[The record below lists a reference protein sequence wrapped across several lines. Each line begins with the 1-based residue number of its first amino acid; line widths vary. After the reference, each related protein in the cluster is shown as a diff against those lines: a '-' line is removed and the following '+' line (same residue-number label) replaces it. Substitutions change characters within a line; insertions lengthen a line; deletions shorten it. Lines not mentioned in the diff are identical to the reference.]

1 MPRRLRAK
9 IGAMAH
15 TLVTFHAHPDD
26 ESMLTAGIMAKA
38 AADGHRVVLVVATA
52 GEVGDAADG
61 FRDPG
66 HVDLGDSRLA
76 ELARSGEILGVDRIV
91 HLGYRD
97 SGSGPESTA
106 ASIDGGDDERRR
118 FVEVPVEEAAE
129 ALAAVLREEQADV
142 VTVYDPNGG
151 YGHPDHVHVHAV
163 GHRAAE
169 LAGTPV
175 VLEATINR
183 NLMKVGVELAASLGY
198 EVPDT
203 FAPSSFDAWFLP
215 EEELTHAVDVSAFIA
230 KKRDSMAA
238 HESQA
243 TSADD
248 RARSVALFLALP
260 DEYFALAF
268 GTEWFVDRSR
278 EPGID
283 RDDVFA
289 GLA

>member
-1 MPRRLRAK
+1 M
-9 IGAMAH
+9 GH

-26 ESMLTAGIMAKA
+26 ESLLTAGVMAKA

-52 GEVGDAADG
+52 GEVGDAATD
-61 FRDPG
+61 FRSEDDRA
-66 HVDLGDSRLA
+66 DLGSARRR
-76 ELARSGEILGVDRIV
+76 ELERSGEILGVDRIV

-106 ASIDGGDDERRR
+106 RSLATTDAARR
-118 FVEVPVEEAAE
+118 FVEVPSEEAAA
-129 ALAAVLREEQADV
+129 ALAEVLREEDADV

-183 NLMKVGVELAASLGY
+183 DLMTMGLELATGLGY
-198 EVPDT
+198 EVPDS
-203 FAPSSFDAWFLP
+203 FSPESFDTWFLP
-215 EEELTHAVDVSAFIA
+215 AAELTHAVDVSAFIGA
-230 KKRDSMAA
+230 KRDSMAA
-238 HESQA
+238 HASQA

-248 RARSVALFLALP
+248 GTRSMAVFLSLP
-260 DEYFALAF
+260 DEYFTLAF
-268 GTEWFVDRSR
+268 GTEWFVDRR
-278 EPGID
+278 RPAGID
-283 RDDVFA
+283 ADDVFA
-289 GLA
+289 GLPSAPAR

>member
-1 MPRRLRAK
+1 
-9 IGAMAH
+9 MAH

-52 GEVGDAADG
+52 GEVGDAAEG
-61 FRDPG
+61 FRDQAG
-66 HVDLGDSRLA
+66 EDMGDARLA
-76 ELARSGEILGVDRIV
+76 ELERSGSILGVDRIV

-106 ASIDGGDDERRR
+106 ASISGRGGGRRR
-118 FVEVPVEEAAE
+118 FVEVPVDEAAE
-129 ALAAVLREEQADV
+129 ALAAVLREEDADV

-163 GHRAAE
+163 GHRAAQ

-183 NLMKVGVELAASLGY
+183 NLMQVGVELAASLGF

-203 FAPSSFDAWFLP
+203 FAPASFDHWFLP
-215 EEELTHAVDVSAFIA
+215 EEDLTHSVDVSAFLTQ
-230 KKRDSMAA
+230 KRASMAA

-243 TSADD
+243 TSSDD
-248 RARSVALFLALP
+248 RTRSVALFLALP

-278 EPGID
+278 PAGIAEH
-283 RDDVFA
+283 DVFA
-289 GLA
+289 GIA

>member
-1 MPRRLRAK
+1 
-9 IGAMAH
+9 MAH

-26 ESMLTAGIMAKA
+26 ESMLTAGVMAKA
-38 AADGHRVVLVVATA
+38 AAAGHRVVLVVATA
-52 GEVGDAADG
+52 GEVGDADER
-61 FRDPG
+61 FRETGNTDVG
-66 HVDLGDSRLA
+66 AARLA
-76 ELARSGEILGVDRIV
+76 ELDRSGEILGVDRIV

-97 SGSGPESTA
+97 SGSGESSMARSTA
-106 ASIDGGDDERRR
+106 GAGETGRR

-129 ALAAVLREEQADV
+129 VLAAVLREEAADV
-142 VTVYDPNGG
+142 LTVYDPNGG

-183 NLMKVGVELAASLGY
+183 NLMRVGVELAQSLGY

-215 EEELTHAVDVSAFIA
+215 EDELTHAVDVTAHIA
-230 KKRDSMAA
+230 QKRASMAA
-238 HESQA
+238 HESQT
-243 TSADD
+243 TSASGTT
-248 RARSVALFLALP
+248 RSVALFLSLP
-260 DEYFALAF
+260 DEYFTMAF

-278 EPGID
+278 PPGIA

-289 GLA
+289 DVSS

>member
-1 MPRRLRAK
+1 M

-26 ESMLTAGIMAKA
+26 ESMLTAGVMAKA
-38 AADGHRVVLVVATA
+38 AAEGHRVVLVVATA
-52 GEVGDAADG
+52 GEVGDAADAY
-61 FRDPG
+61 RDPQQA
-66 HVDLGDSRLA
+66 DLGDARLA
-76 ELARSGEILGVDRIV
+76 ELGRSAEILGVDRVV

-97 SGSGPESTA
+97 SGSGPASTT
-106 ASIDGGDDERRR
+106 ASIGGADGGQRR

-129 ALAAVLREEQADV
+129 ALAAVLREERADV

-183 NLMKVGVELAASLGY
+183 DLMTTGVELARSLGY

-203 FAPSSFDAWFLP
+203 FSPASFDHWFLP
-215 EEELTHAVDVSAFIA
+215 ADELTHAVDVSAFITQ
-230 KKRDSMAA
+230 KRESMAA

-243 TSADD
+243 TSA
-248 RARSVALFLALP
+248 AEGTRSMAVFLSLP

-278 EPGID
+278 PAGID
-283 RDDVFA
+283 CDDVFA
-289 GLA
+289 GLAP